1 MKPNQAAPGNGA
13 MALLFYGG
21 RLRRAVPEQQR
32 WAGPKILNQQPL
44 RLV

>member
-32 WAGPKILNQQPL
+32 SA
-44 RLV
+44 LVCHAHYV